1 MRTKSVALWLTRG
14 FLVAFLP
21 LTVFAQVSANAVII
35 GRVTDEQGAVIPSA
49 RVTVRDV
56 RTNVTRS
63 VTTDESGYFQVVALP
78 PSSYEVHVEREGF
91 NLWKK
96 IVELTVGARETLE
109 IRLTVGTIT
118 EQVVVT
124 AEPVV
129 DPSKT
134 ERSEVISE
142 RKIEDLPISGRQ
154 FIDFALLTP
163 NAVVGKSITF
173 GATGP
178 LQEFTT
184 KLSFGGL
191 RENQANL
198 YLLDG
203 ADHTINVSGLQHL
216 TPSQEATREFRVLT
230 SNYAAE
236 FGPARGAVVNIITKS
251 GGNQLHGT
259 LYNFFRNDKLDANS
273 ILSAPGFNVLRQ
285 NQFGASAGGPI
296 RRERAFFFGNYEGQR
311 RAESPIYSS
320 FLLHNI
326 EAINQ
331 VKRFYGLSPEIL
343 NVLKINDSDQLLAR
357 LDHHV
362 TPRQQ
367 QSVRYHLVDQRNEN
381 VPGAP
386 GNAGGPS
393 SFRTN
398 PIRDQS
404 LLYTHTAILSP
415 AFVNEVLFQYSR
427 RSFEFTSVSNEPNL
441 TIANLLE
448 LGRNLGPVDHYR
460 ETRVQIADNLTLA
473 RGSHTIKAG
482 FNINHIR
489 DRLLWPVTVNGF
501 AVFTPDSFFGAP
513 PFDRPTPVF
522 MAVGVPRSLLGE
534 LIPPRSTDF
543 KRTLFPG
550 PEFEDAARIIY
561 THETYEVFAQ
571 DQWRA
576 TPNLTLTYGMRYFV
590 ETVPFNNW
598 IEGDHNNFQPRFGFA
613 LAFNRTRG
621 VLRGG
626 FGLFHGI
633 WEWGNLLG
641 DFTYFGGNGD
651 DIRRFDP
658 TLATA
663 FGTAGSRG
671 VSLAPIPIPP
681 VTGPAFF
688 NFVTRG
694 QYPTGQLVQFLTA
707 QQIKDTPNP
716 YAEQANLQL
725 EHELPGQ
732 MRVSLGW
739 LWVHGLKLTMLN
751 QLNAVRVGTL
761 LSGKPQY
768 APRDQRF
775 GIYFVRFPGSTSVYH
790 GGTVTLSKRFSRGFG
805 FDAHYTW
812 SKTIDLLSSLSF
824 LDSPEDPLN
833 LRLERAL
840 SNQHV
845 GHRFVLSLLAQAP
858 DRSLLRRFKLG
869 LLTTL
874 ESPRYRTVFV
884 GFDANG
890 DLQTGPDRVGTLGR
904 NTYKGDSFKSVDL
917 RLSREIFLS
926 ERARLEVIAEA
937 FNLFNT
943 VNVTAADTVYLA
955 PDFVGPVP
963 RRFGDGVK
971 APNPNFGNPVDVAP
985 SRQIQFALKLK
996 W

>member
-1 MRTKSVALWLTRG
+1 MPISRMSCAL
-14 FLVAFLP
+14 FIIAFLARICFP
-21 LTVFAQVSANAVII
+21 QAGANAVLV
-35 GRVTDEQGAVIPSA
+35 GRVTDERGAVVPSA
-49 RVTVRDV
+49 HVTVRSVATNLV
-56 RTNVTRS
+56 RS
-63 VTTDESGYFQVVALP
+63 ATTDENGYFQVAALP
-78 PSSYEVHVEREGF
+78 PGVYEVQVEQEGF
-91 NLWKK
+91 NVWRKR
-96 IVELTVGARETLE
+96 IELTVGARETLE

-118 EQVVVT
+118 EQVIVT
-124 AEPVV
+124 GESIVEL
-129 DPSKT
+129 SRT
-134 ERSEVISE
+134 ERSEIISE
-142 RKIEDLPISGRQ
+142 RKIDDLPISGRQ

-163 NAVVGKSITF
+163 NAVVGKSITY

-191 RENQANL
+191 RETYANL
-198 YLLDG
+198 YLVDG
-203 ADHTINVSGLQHL
+203 ADHTISVSGLQHL

-251 GGNQLHGT
+251 GGNRFHGV
-259 LYNFFRNDKLDANS
+259 LYNFFRNDNLDANS

-296 RRERAFFFGNYEGQR
+296 RKDRLFFFGNYEGQR
-311 RAESPIYSS
+311 RAESPVYSS
-320 FLLHNI
+320 FLLRNI
-326 EAINQ
+326 EAINA
-331 VKRFYGLSPEIL
+331 VKRFYGLSPEVL
-343 NVLKINDSDQLLAR
+343 NVLKINDSDQLLVRVDNHATSR
-357 LDHHV
+357 H
-362 TPRQQ
+362 QQ
-367 QSVRYHLVDQRNEN
+367 MVRYHLVDQRNEN

-386 GNAGGPS
+386 GNSGGPS

-404 LLYTHTAILSP
+404 LLYTHTVILSP
-415 AFVNEVLFQYSR
+415 ALVNEALFQYSR
-427 RSFEFTSVSNEPNL
+427 RSFGYMSVSNEPNL

-448 LGRNLGPVDHYR
+448 LGRNIGPVDRYR
-460 ETRVQIADNLTLA
+460 ESRVQVANNLNLA
-473 RGSHTIKAG
+473 WSSHAVKAG
-482 FNINHIR
+482 FNVSYIR

-501 AVFTPDSFFGAP
+501 AVFTPDSFFGRP

-522 MAVGVPRSLLGE
+522 MAVGIPRRLRGE
-534 LIPPRSTDF
+534 AIPPRSADF
-543 KRTLFPG
+543 KRTLFPTR
-550 PEFEDAARIIY
+550 EFEEAARINY
-561 THETYEVFAQ
+561 THETCEIFAQ
-571 DQWRA
+571 DQWQILPSV
-576 TPNLTLTYGMRYFV
+576 TFTYGVRYFV
-590 ETVPFNNW
+590 ETVPFDNW
-598 IEGDHNNFQPRFGFA
+598 IEGDHNNLQPRLGFA
-613 LAFNRTRG
+613 FAFNQNRG

-626 FGLFHGI
+626 FGLFHAI

-658 TLATA
+658 ILAPA

-671 VSLAPIPIPP
+671 VSLAPIPVPQ

-694 QYPTGQLVQFLTA
+694 EYPTGPLVQFLVA
-707 QQIKDTPNP
+707 QQVRDTPNP
-716 YAEQANLQL
+716 YAQQATLQL

-739 LWVHGLKLTMLN
+739 LWVHGLKLTTLT
-751 QLNAVRVGTL
+751 QLNVVHIGQLPT
-761 LSGKPQY
+761 GKPQY
-768 APRDQRF
+768 APRDPRF
-775 GIYFVRFPGSTSVYH
+775 GIYFARFPGSRSVYH
-790 GGTVTLSKRFSRGFG
+790 GGTVALSKRFGHGVS
-805 FDAHYTW
+805 FDTHYTW
-812 SKTIDLLSSLSF
+812 SKTIDLMSSLSF
-824 LDSPEDPLN
+824 LDAPEDPMN

-858 DRSLLRRFKLG
+858 DQSVLRHFKLG
-869 LLTTL
+869 MLTTL

-884 GFDANG
+884 GFDVNG

-917 RLSREIFLS
+917 RVSREIFLS
-926 ERARLEVIAEA
+926 ETVRLELIAEA

-943 VNVTAADTVYLA
+943 VNVTAVDTVYLA
-955 PDFVGPVP
+955 PDFIGPVP

-971 APNPNFGNPVDVAP
+971 GPNPNFGNPVDAANP
-985 SRQIQFALKLK
+985 RQIQFALKLR